1 MNSRDFPGG
10 PVVKSLPSD
19 VKDAVSNPGWETKI
33 PHAVG
38 HLSLRTIRKTQH
50 SEKKKKKNSSLLNL
64 LLF

>member
-1 MNSRDFPGG
+1 M
-10 PVVKSLPSD
+10 VKSLPSD
-19 VKDAVSNPGWETKI
+19 AKDAVSNPGWETKI